1 MHDDDRDRNED
12 ESEISEEGMGVFDD
26 AYEDDIEEDEDLVAE
41 EEDADPSEDTLDGLG
56 L

>member
-1 MHDDDRDRNED
+1 MHDDDRDHNED

-26 AYEDDIEEDEDLVAE
+26 VYEDDEEEDPDLVG
-41 EEDADPSEDTLDGLG
+41 EEDADPSEDTLDSLD